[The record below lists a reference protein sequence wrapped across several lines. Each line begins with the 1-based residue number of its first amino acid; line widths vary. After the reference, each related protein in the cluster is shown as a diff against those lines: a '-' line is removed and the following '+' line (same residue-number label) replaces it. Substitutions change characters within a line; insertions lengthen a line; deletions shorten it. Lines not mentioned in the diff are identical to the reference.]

1 MGGSC
6 QRLELCDPRAVLL
19 LQLTDRVRLLLMPA
33 KHQPDLPYLR
43 HVPLRRVHLFT
54 IIQLLC
60 LALLWVIK
68 STMAAIIF
76 PVMV

>member
-1 MGGSC
+1 
-6 QRLELCDPRAVLL
+6 
-19 LQLTDRVRLLLMPA
+19 MPA
-33 KHQPDLPYLR
+33 KHQPDLVYLR

-60 LALLWVIK
+60 LALLWLLK
-68 STMAAIIF
+68 STAAAIIF

>member
-1 MGGSC
+1 M
-6 QRLELCDPRAVLL
+6 CDPNAVFS

-33 KHQPDLPYLR
+33 KHQPDLAYLR

-60 LALLWVIK
+60 LALLWVLK
-68 STMAAIIF
+68 STVAAIIF